1 MNASNPTRPAQS
13 KVKMSTCKAN
23 ESLQTKSREPLPICE
38 LLVTVNT
45 VYHVNFIYDE
55 YLCCFNCTHMSFV
68 IAWAGALPRI
78 HGGNTTPQ
86 PYGLLVFGWNFQLS
100 TIEPLKFSA
109 SQKLLKNKCN
119 KALAFCLGI
128 WQAQGFHKMVG
139 LFSIGQRKGQTWES
153 TISMDL
159 RIQSSLSRISQNHF
173 DLQVL
178 IFYHS
183 CSLLLWENQILLLIL
198 IPWFSLKSPDVSK
211 LRVWPF
217 RKGRSPF
224 FAGPLL
230 SISVSQFW
238 AQRNRTQSNRVIR
251 EGDRRLKVK
260 QNPQRNPVDMGK
272 YPIIYMVYHG
282 NFIHSRW
289 LFGISCINSMVFSQ
303 NDAWPAVLLDICPDR
318 LESVPLVLWTGPW

>member
-1 MNASNPTRPAQS
+1 
-13 KVKMSTCKAN
+13 
-23 ESLQTKSREPLPICE
+23 
-38 LLVTVNT
+38 
-45 VYHVNFIYDE
+45 
-55 YLCCFNCTHMSFV
+55 
-68 IAWAGALPRI
+68 
-78 HGGNTTPQ
+78 
-86 PYGLLVFGWNFQLS
+86 LVFGWNFQLS

-251 EGDRRLKVK
+251 EGDRRLKVE

-282 NFIHSRW
+282 FIHSRW

-318 LESVPLVLWTGPW
+318 LDQSHWCFELDLGKVFRWMECFVYKDRQDAEEILFQEQMLYCISTPSKFDMDTKYDCLEKDGQR